1 MHQPLPLMAAGL
13 PAAAAAAA
21 PGIMGLPANNSPAKG
36 EYLQSHQNASLMS
49 SLDSFHSIFV
59 FEVATTIRQI
69 SILFLEKDKSEI
81 FEMIKAITLKLPL
94 NIVLTGTTK
103 EKR

>member
-49 SLDSFHSIFV
+49 SLDSFHFIPLFLKLQQQLGKSQIFV
-59 FEVATTIRQI
+59 F
-69 SILFLEKDKSEI
+69 
-81 FEMIKAITLKLPL
+81 
-94 NIVLTGTTK
+94 
-103 EKR
+103 